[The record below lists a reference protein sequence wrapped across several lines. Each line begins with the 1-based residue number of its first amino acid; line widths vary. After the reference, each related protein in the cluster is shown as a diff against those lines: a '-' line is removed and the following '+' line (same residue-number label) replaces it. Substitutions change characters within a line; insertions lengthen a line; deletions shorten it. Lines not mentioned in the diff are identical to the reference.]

1 MERKSSSFNPY
12 RVFKFVATAYD
23 VISATIEKSFQS
35 LSGFQVR
42 CNTAS
47 GRALPG
53 RLCWFQSLSGFQV
66 RCNLP
71 GRFNYTVS
79 RAKVSI
85 PIGFSSSLQ
94 HKTVTMNQRIA
105 ISFNPYRVFKFVATS
120 GRDICGC
127 DPCSVSIPIG
137 FSSSLQRMCLSPTW
151 PRRLSFQSLS
161 GFQVRCNDFVE
172 QSHTEQGQRFQS
184 LSGFQVRCNN
194 FFFAMPLCVR
204 LCFNPYRVFKFVATM
219 PSILRRPGHDPVS
232 IPIGFSSSLQHWHKS
247 PASLRCSKFQSL
259 SGFQVRCNCRL
270 CPSWEPRSGFQ
281 SLSGFQV
288 RCNWCNAIWIIAISN
303 VSIPIGFSSSLQL
316 L

>member
-1 MERKSSSFNPY
+1 MRQ
-12 RVFKFVATAYD
+12 
-23 VISATIEKSFQS
+23 FQS

-161 GFQVRCNDFVE
+161 GFQVRCNA
-172 QSHTEQGQRFQS
+172 Q
-184 LSGFQVRCNN
+184 L
-194 FFFAMPLCVR
+194 LR
-204 LCFNPYRVFKFVATM
+204 LFEEHPVGFNPYRVFKFVATHYLDQ
-219 PSILRRPGHDPVS
+219 PVCFSYPVS
-232 IPIGFSSSLQHWHKS
+232 IPIGFSSSLQLNLWWTTATTWS
-247 PASLRCSKFQSL
+247 SFNPYRVFKF
-259 SGFQVRCNCRL
+259 V
-270 CPSWEPRSGFQ
+270 
-281 SLSGFQV
+281 
-288 RCNWCNAIWIIAISN
+288 AT
-303 VSIPIGFSSSLQL
+303 
-316 L
+316 